1 VSLGFIDNYMMIP
14 PRGAI
19 ITSKKKTWLTARDLQ
34 SAFMA
39 ARLCLTEAQLIILR
53 SLVYS
58 FAQQYDTL
66 YASTARLG
74 QSGDAAASFSPSA
87 SVTISASG
95 AVAGGEGAGPLS
107 KKGVFGPAQ
116 TLNANWLKRYL
127 LHLRLGKKT
136 SSANLGTGSIAGAST
151 AAHGSAASQTS
162 GAAPGAEDKPPLAWS
177 DWLGKKLQHEVQ
189 RDTGKPKEFEK
200 ALNGQA
206 HPLCKEDIELM
217 LKTYNVLP
225 AEVLQK
231 EVECRIESWLLD
243 MDGRRDFQHALN
255 VKIRHWIWTK
265 KIKDEKVPLPKSEKG
280 YWQIWQKLPE
290 NEKKAVKASILSTI
304 IQEKRAELLSQER
317 TKLAIT
323 KELYWKFDADRQ
335 KREIKWKT
343 WLDDHITKFKKDLD
357 DFRATEQVC
366 LTRAPFRNDVAH
378 LNYVCMLLRWM

>member
-74 QSGDAAASFSPSA
+74 QSEEAAPSFSPTASA
-87 SVTISASG
+87 TISASG

-151 AAHGSAASQTS
+151 AAHGSGPLRVPRISRPS
-162 GAAPGAEDKPPLAWS
+162 PGP
-177 DWLGKKLQHEVQ
+177 
-189 RDTGKPKEFEK
+189 TGWARSCSTRCSEIP
-200 ALNGQA
+200 G
-206 HPLCKEDIELM
+206 
-217 LKTYNVLP
+217 
-225 AEVLQK
+225 
-231 EVECRIESWLLD
+231 S
-243 MDGRRDFQHALN
+243 RRSS
-255 VKIRHWIWTK
+255 R
-265 KIKDEKVPLPKSEKG
+265 
-280 YWQIWQKLPE
+280 
-290 NEKKAVKASILSTI
+290 
-304 IQEKRAELLSQER
+304 RR
-317 TKLAIT
+317 
-323 KELYWKFDADRQ
+323 
-335 KREIKWKT
+335 
-343 WLDDHITKFKKDLD
+343 
-357 DFRATEQVC
+357 
-366 LTRAPFRNDVAH
+366 
-378 LNYVCMLLRWM
+378 